1 MFGKYMWKSERRNY
15 MGGLLN
21 EILLVYI
28 IPIERSNCILMQL
41 QEASTRPVVELVNE
55 RQSMN

>member
-1 MFGKYMWKSERRNY
+1 

-21 EILLVYI
+21 EILLFYI